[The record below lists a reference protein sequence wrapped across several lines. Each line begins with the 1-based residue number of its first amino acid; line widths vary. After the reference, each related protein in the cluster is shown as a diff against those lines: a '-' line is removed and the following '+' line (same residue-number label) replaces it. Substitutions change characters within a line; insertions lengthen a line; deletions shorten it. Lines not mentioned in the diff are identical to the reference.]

1 MWSLRLERATFSISL
16 HLCSGNTVYPLH
28 YMLAKTHPIN
38 GRMWS
43 TSQLEMIAVNL
54 EAELLEFG
62 WKRTTSYISV
72 HTSMVEIIVTP
83 MINLLQKKDGMIW
96 RFSKLERRERLDF
109 MIRSNMINHNF
120 IIVLLHNQVGQQ
132 TDFQYWKQNT

>member
-1 MWSLRLERATFSISL
+1 
-16 HLCSGNTVYPLH
+16 
-28 YMLAKTHPIN
+28 
-38 GRMWS
+38 
-43 TSQLEMIAVNL
+43 MIAVNL

-132 TDFQYWKQNT
+132 TDFQY